1 VSNRLFLAWCAA
13 NGVRPFPAAVSDV
26 ARFVTE
32 FAHLPADLI
41 HAELVALDQEHEALL
56 YAPPGKAR
64 AVADAFNAAHPI
76 EPPRSWPDK
85 QKRRFFELPHD
96 LQMFIAEREVDRDK
110 AVRRA
115 QNAAAAVTRKGR
127 TNGEALSA

>member
-13 NGVRPFPAAVSDV
+13 NGARPLPAAVSDV

-32 FAHLPADLI
+32 FAQLPADLI
-41 HAELVALDQEHEALL
+41 HAELIALDQEHEALL
-56 YAPPGKAR
+56 YAPPGKAC
-64 AVADAFNAAHPI
+64 AVVDAFNAAHPV

-85 QKRRFFELPHD
+85 QKRRFLELPYD
-96 LQMFIAEREVDRDK
+96 LQVFIAGRETDRDK

-115 QNAAAAVTRKGR
+115 QNAAAAATRKGW
-127 TNGEALSA
+127 TDGETLSA